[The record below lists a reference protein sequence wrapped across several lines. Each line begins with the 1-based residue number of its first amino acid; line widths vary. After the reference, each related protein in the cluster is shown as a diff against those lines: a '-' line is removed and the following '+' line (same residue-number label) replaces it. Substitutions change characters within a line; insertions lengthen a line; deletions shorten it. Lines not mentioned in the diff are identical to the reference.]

1 MADISIP
8 EAWTGD
14 DIVVLI
20 GDGLEPLNGPL
31 LEVNDRGVIIDYLLN
46 QDELEQRIVGGE
58 ERGGTRGYEVR
69 GHVYPLA
76 PD

>member
-8 EAWTGD
+8 EAWIGD
-14 DIVVLI
+14 DIVVLV

-31 LEVNDRGVIIDYLLN
+31 LEVNDRGVIIDYILN
-46 QDELEQRIVGGE
+46 QAELEQRIVGGE
-58 ERGGTRGYEVR
+58 ERGGTPRYEVR